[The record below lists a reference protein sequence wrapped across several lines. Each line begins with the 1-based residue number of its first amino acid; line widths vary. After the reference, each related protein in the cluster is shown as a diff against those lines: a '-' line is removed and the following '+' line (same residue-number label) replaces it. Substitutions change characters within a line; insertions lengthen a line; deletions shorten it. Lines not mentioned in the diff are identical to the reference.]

1 MCAAA
6 TNREKITKT
15 PYFGVQG
22 RSRSS
27 ILVPPERSSAA
38 QHLCVYMQPFSC

>member
-1 MCAAA
+1 MLKCALQPEIAK
-6 TNREKITKT
+6 KITKT

-27 ILVPPERSSAA
+27 VLTIILKS
-38 QHLCVYMQPFSC
+38 PFQSLLW